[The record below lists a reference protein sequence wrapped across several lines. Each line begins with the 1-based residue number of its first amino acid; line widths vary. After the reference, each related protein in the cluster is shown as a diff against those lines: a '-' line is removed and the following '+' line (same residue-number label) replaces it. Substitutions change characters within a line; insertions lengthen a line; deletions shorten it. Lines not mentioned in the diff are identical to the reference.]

1 MASLKDIAKKVGDLT
16 VAYAPI
22 NKDPQAPKR
31 GNLKRRLKAA
41 NTPNKILN
49 TNKEKPNIVKDVK
62 YGVEFNINYAP
73 PGAKYGKFV
82 EEGHKTRKKPGGKGK
97 AYVKPNPFAERAVN
111 DPAVKKMIKD
121 YTKELAAEVKKQIL
135 TEFRKM

>member
-1 MASLKDIAKKVGDLT
+1 MATLKDIAKKVGDLT

-22 NKDPQAPKR
+22 NKDPEAKTR
-31 GNLKRRLKAA
+31 GNLKRRLKTA
-41 NTPNKILN
+41 NTPNKVLSKN
-49 TNKEKPNIVKDVK
+49 AEKPNIIQTTK
-62 YGVEFNINYAP
+62 YGIEFNVNYAP

-82 EEGHKTRKKPGGKGK
+82 EEGHRTRKKPGGKGK
-97 AYVKPNPFAERAVN
+97 SFVKPNPFAQKAIK

-135 TEFRKM
+135 AEFKKM

>member
-1 MASLKDIAKKVGDLT
+1 VASLKDIAKKVGDLT

-22 NKDPQAPKR
+22 NKDRQAPKR
-31 GNLKRRLKAA
+31 GNLKKKLKAA
-41 NTPNKILN
+41 NTFNKILN
-49 TNKEKPNIVKDVK
+49 TNKEKPNIVQDVK